1 MLKKSTMKTIPLAI
15 AMTAALMFGAGAQA
29 QTTPPTGMGG
39 KANPP
44 VDANTMPKTME
55 QRDAANPMAQPGSS
69 AGAAGTGGSASPPA
83 GANAMPKTMEQR
95 DAAKPMAQSG
105 SSAGVAGTGGKAN
118 PPASPNATPKMK
130 NQDDKSKSGMNS
142 NKMGS
147 DKAAGRLDKLPQ
159 DAPRTTS
166 R

>member
-15 AMTAALMFGAGAQA
+15 AMTAALVLGAGAQA
-29 QTTPPTGMGG
+29 QTTPPSGTGG

-44 VDANTMPKTME
+44 ADANT
-55 QRDAANPMAQPGSS
+55 
-69 AGAAGTGGSASPPA
+69 
-83 GANAMPKTMEQR
+83 MPKTMEQR

-105 SSAGVAGTGGKAN
+105 SGAGVAGTGGKAN
-118 PPASPNATPKMK
+118 PPASPNVTPKMK
-130 NQDDKSKSGMNS
+130 KQDDKSKSGMNS
-142 NKMGS
+142 NQMGA

-159 DAPRTTS
+159 DAPRSTS